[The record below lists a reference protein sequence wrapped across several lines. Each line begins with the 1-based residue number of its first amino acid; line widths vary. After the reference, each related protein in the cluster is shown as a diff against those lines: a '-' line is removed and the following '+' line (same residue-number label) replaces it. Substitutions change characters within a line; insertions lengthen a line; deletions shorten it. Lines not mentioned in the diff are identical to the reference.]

1 MSLRNRQVWI
11 SLLAAA
17 MLCVYTPGGRGQTKP
32 EPPSHRPVTLPRD
45 TARAPVSSAAS
56 DSTNETRSRFPTFEV
71 PEYTIT
77 GDETNALSKMPRP
90 LQSDFPAGGALRSA
104 GPGMRSPVLAL
115 NDTRRPTGL
124 YGADRIGG
132 GVRLGYG
139 SFQSPALDLWL
150 SYGAD
155 QTDFLLSS
163 GFTSSRGHVPHA
175 QSQKAFNTL
184 SGGFGVLGTRV
195 RATLGLNGDG
205 YRLYGSNWPDRWR
218 TVTGIQGDVEIGT
231 IRIGNG
237 GLHSGMHMR
246 STVLEDTLKSS
257 EVQLGFDASYQV
269 TLGGVRLI
277 ADAVLSTS
285 SYTSAMDVL
294 SPHLYTMGI
303 RARFPVQPMLD
314 IEAGVRGGVRRGT
327 DMGAIGFVDPLF
339 GVYWRGWTDVTAY
352 LRFEPTVEKASLLS
366 MSAESPYVTISPHLR
381 PRHHRTNLV
390 AGVAFRP
397 APTMRCTV
405 EWFTL
410 RGDDVPVF
418 VDRDSA
424 GIWTPV
430 YGGVVHSTGVTA
442 SIAADLSQD
451 DVLHA
456 TLTLRNARWSGT
468 GSADPLLAGDAVP
481 YLPGLEIDAFALH
494 RFPFGLSLAPSLRLV
509 GSRAVDPRNSRSL
522 TSYLD
527 IGFRGEYIVLQSFTI
542 ALTFENL
549 FGTKRTYWDRYPGVP
564 ATAALSAA
572 YSW

>member
-1 MSLRNRQVWI
+1 MGSRHAWI
-11 SLLAAA
+11 GLLTCAV
-17 MLCVYTPGGRGQTKP
+17 LCWTAPGTVGQTKP
-32 EPPSHRPVTLPRD
+32 EPPRHRPVMLPRD
-45 TARAPVSSAAS
+45 TSRAPEVSTPNDSA
-56 DSTNETRSRFPTFEV
+56 NNTRTRFPTFDV

-77 GDETNALSKMPRP
+77 GEETSGLSRMPRP
-90 LQSDFPAGGALRSA
+90 LHSDFPAGGALRSA
-104 GPGMRSPVLAL
+104 GPGMRTPVLAL
-115 NDTRRPTGL
+115 DDTRRPTGL
-124 YGADRIGG
+124 YDADRIGG
-132 GVRLGYG
+132 GARLGYG
-139 SFQSPALDLWL
+139 SFQSPSLDLWL

-155 QTDFLLSS
+155 QTDFLLNS

-175 QSQKAFNTL
+175 QSQRAFNTL
-184 SGGFGVLGTRV
+184 SGGFGLLGTRV

-205 YRLYGSNWPDRWR
+205 YRLYGSDRPDRWR
-218 TVTGIQGDVEIGT
+218 TVTDIRGDVEIGT
-231 IRIGNG
+231 VHLGGG
-237 GLHSGMHMR
+237 GLSSGMHMR

-257 EVQLGFDASYQV
+257 EVQLGFDASYRV
-269 TLGGVRLI
+269 TLGRVRLI

-285 SYTSAMDVL
+285 SYTSTMDVL

-314 IEAGVRGGVRRGT
+314 MEAGVRAGVRRGT
-327 DMGAIGFVDPLF
+327 DMGALGFVDPLF
-339 GVYWRGWTDVTAY
+339 GVYWRGWTDATAY
-352 LRFEPTVEKASLLS
+352 VRFEPSVEKASLLS
-366 MSAESPYVTISPHLR
+366 MSTESPYVTVAPHLR
-381 PRHHRTNLV
+381 PRHYRTNLV
-390 AGVAFRP
+390 AGVTFRP
-397 APTMRCTV
+397 AATMRCTV

-430 YGGVVHSTGVTA
+430 YGGVVRSTGVTA
-442 SIAADLSQD
+442 SIAADLSQE

-468 GSADPLLAGDAVP
+468 GSTDPLLAGDAVP
-481 YLPGLEIDAFALH
+481 YVPGLEIDAFALH
-494 RFPFGLSLAPSLRLV
+494 RFPFGLSIAPSLRLV

-527 IGFRGEYIVLQSFTI
+527 IGLRAEYIVLPSFTI